1 MLSKTSGT
9 LILVKII
16 SRREVLEE
24 IVQNRL
30 EPFNNYRT
38 TANGKEKDGSYT
50 NNDSRYEEHYWM
62 CSACKGLG

>member
-1 MLSKTSGT
+1 MLSKTSGN

-38 TANGKEKDGSYT
+38 TANGKEKEGSYT
-50 NNDSRYEEHYWM
+50 NNDSRYEEHY
-62 CSACKGLG
+62 

>member
-1 MLSKTSGT
+1 MLSKTSGN

-38 TANGKEKDGSYT
+38 TANGKEKEGSYT
-50 NNDSRYEEHYWM
+50 NNDSRYKEHY
-62 CSACKGLG
+62 